1 MSLKVAQTTHFG
13 GLNYRDYAAGRHD
26 CLCSYIGSSDST
38 ETVILVVWVKA
49 DSLYPC
55 CVANYFSS
63 INWQELSPFSS
74 DSGFS

>member
-49 DSLYPC
+49 DSLYLS
-55 CVANYFSS
+55 CVVNYEHFS
-63 INWQELSPFSS
+63 IM
-74 DSGFS
+74 